1 MKCEKGV
8 ACALAFIA
16 FFHLAPSINPSSFLL
31 PVPKNLLRSNPLLA
45 QQPKIHPTHARF
57 YVLKRRPGPLLRL
70 GRPRRGRR
78 LPRRLAT
85 PRLIGPRRGGETIWI
100 QRLRRRGRS
109 LPLFPLSLLRHR
121 LSIIGVRLLIE
132 RAVAPAQAPLSKM
145 RRLLRGGW
153 LGRGGRRRQKV
164 STARGERGGGA
175 NEATTEAGGWRSG
188 GGGGDWGAESAA
200 DADAADA
207 IGRRGVALYCVW
219 WVGVQ
224 VGKSNVP
231 RERMGVYTHN
241 APSAGARR
249 RPCSR
254 RCRSPRHMGRAT
266 SRPGS
271 VAAAAGTVVAD
282 VGAAS
287 WGTGASPAV
296 VVAAAG
302 CGGGQSQ
309 RPCPHWS

>member
-1 MKCEKGV
+1 MRERGCV
-8 ACALAFIA
+8 CSCFHCVFFIW
-16 FFHLAPSINPSSFLL
+16 LPLLIPLLSFYLS
-31 PVPKNLLRSNPLLA
+31 KKHLLRSNPLFA
-45 QQPKIHPTHARF
+45 QQPKIHPTHAHF
-57 YVLKRRPGPLLRL
+57 YALKRRPGPLLRL
-70 GRPRRGRR
+70 GRRRRGRR
-78 LPRRLAT
+78 RPRRLAT

-100 QRLRRRGRS
+100 QRLRRRGRL

-132 RAVAPAQAPLSKM
+132 RAVAPAQAPLPIVL
-145 RRLLRGGW
+145 RLLRW
-153 LGRGGRRRQKV
+153 RRQEV
-164 STARGERGGGA
+164 PAARGERGGGA

-207 IGRRGVALYCVW
+207 VGRRGVALYCVW

-224 VGKSNVP
+224 VGKCAE
-231 RERMGVYTHN
+231 REDGCIYTHN

-287 WGTGASPAV
+287 WGKGASPAV
-296 VVAAAG
+296 AVAAAG
-302 CGGGQSQ
+302 CGGGQSR
-309 RPCPHWS
+309 RPCPRWS